1 MNIQYMAQ
9 RNNKI
14 TAKTYFIN
22 NAEDKFGLAKHQRCF
37 LYKDMWKNSKQD
49 ILNTINPDLDAGP
62 ACEEYSRVLV
72 TKALFIDFLTHWPLG
87 NLN

>member
-1 MNIQYMAQ
+1 
-9 RNNKI
+9 
-14 TAKTYFIN
+14 
-22 NAEDKFGLAKHQRCF
+22 
-37 LYKDMWKNSKQD
+37 MWKNSKQD
-49 ILNTINPDLDAGP
+49 IPNTINPDLDADP